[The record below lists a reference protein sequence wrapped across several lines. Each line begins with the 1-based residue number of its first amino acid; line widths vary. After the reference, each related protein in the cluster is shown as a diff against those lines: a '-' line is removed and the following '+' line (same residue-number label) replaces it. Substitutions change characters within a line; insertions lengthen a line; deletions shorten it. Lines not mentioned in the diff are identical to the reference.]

1 MTEFSELSREDRLI
15 EVCKNIIENE
25 LKHVE
30 SLNKGNTDEKSYVSY
45 KWYDH
50 EAFALK
56 AFFVENDII
65 QAKRQFYLCGRIDE
79 YLIEQYNCRL
89 LEYGISHIAYTLLS
103 DNHDLIKRYACLAPK
118 GYDKITKKGSIIYA
132 MQLAIRDELHQDY
145 IDVLDKLS
153 QKKGQTAIQPDVQF
167 FKSLIDRDKSGCEAA
182 INELLTPRQHKQRNK
197 NIELVNEF
205 ISHPAIGYSKLAW
218 FKGVNVE
225 IDNPLVPKLLL
236 PINPNE
242 QYSSEYE
249 FLKELEHE

>member
-1 MTEFSELSREDRLI
+1 MEITKEQILWLNNAYETSTESCAKVLSIIKEDASRVKDLSGRLWHD
-15 EVCKNIIENE
+15 NQF
-25 LKHVE
+25 
-30 SLNKGNTDEKSYVSY
+30 
-45 KWYDH
+45 
-50 EAFALK
+50 FALCALFLK
-56 AFFVENDII
+56 ENIVACKQFFYN
-65 QAKRQFYLCGRIDE
+65 CGRLDE
-79 YLIEQYNCRL
+79 YLIKNFDSRL
-89 LEYGISHIAYTLLS
+89 LEYGISHIAYALLS